1 MKYLGLN
8 LTKDVQNMYAR
19 NYRTLLR
26 EIKDALNK
34 KRDIPCSWTRKL
46 IIVTNSPKL
55 DYRLNVITVKI
66 PQTTS

>member
-8 LTKDVQNMYAR
+8 LTKGVQNMYAR

-34 KRDIPCSWTRKL
+34 KRDIPCSWTGKL